1 MRRWLGRPL
10 AVLTMAVALLLG
22 AGVTVV
28 GSSGDPSAPTR
39 PPADVDA
46 AAAAPGA
53 DLGAVAASLQE
64 RLRRVPG
71 DWQSWAAL
79 GSVYV
84 QQASTTADPG
94 FYAKAA
100 GAFDRSLRE
109 RTAGNDAALV
119 GQAALAVARHEFAEA
134 QDLARRAI
142 ELNAFNSSAYGVL
155 TDALVE
161 LGDYPASYLSVQR
174 MLELRPGVPS
184 YARVS
189 YAFELQ
195 GDLEGAKGALKEV
208 LRLAT
213 NPSDAAFAHRYL
225 GELAFGQ
232 GDLDEAN
239 RQFAA
244 GLDRAPRYTPLLA
257 GRARVA
263 AARGEVD
270 AALKDWTDVV
280 QRLPEPGYLTELGDL
295 YTSLGRTQEAG
306 DQYAL
311 VRVTEQLFTA
321 AGSELD
327 LEQSLFAADHGDP
340 AGALRSA
347 ERAWQSRR
355 SVDTADAYAWALH
368 VNGRSVEARDLATQ
382 AQRLGTRSAL
392 FAYHRG
398 MIEMAVGD
406 LTAARQSLDFAL
418 DINPHFSPLHAPR
431 ARAALDRLGAKT

>member
-10 AVLTMAVALLLG
+10 AVLAGAVVLLLG
-22 AGVTVV
+22 AGVAV
-28 GSSGDPSAPTR
+28 GGPPRDPPGPAR
-39 PPADVDA
+39 PPASVDA
-46 AAAAPGA
+46 AGAASGA

-71 DWQSWAAL
+71 DWQAWASL

-84 QQASTTADPG
+84 QQAITTADPG

-100 GAFDRSLRE
+100 GAFERSVSE
-109 RTAGNDAALV
+109 GPEGNDAAVV
-119 GQAALAVARHEFAEA
+119 GQAALAASRHNFAEA
-134 QDLARRAI
+134 RDLARRAI

-161 LGDYPASYLSVQR
+161 LGDYEASYASVQK

-195 GDLEGAKGALKEV
+195 GDLEGAKVALDEV

-213 NPSDAAFAHRYL
+213 NPSDAGFAHRYL

-232 GDLDEAN
+232 GNLDEAG

-244 GLDRAPRYTPLLA
+244 GLERAPTYTPLLA

-263 AARGEVD
+263 AARGQVD
-270 AALKDWTDVV
+270 AALQDWADVV

-295 YTSLGRTQEAG
+295 YTSLGRTQDAA
-306 DQYAL
+306 DQYAV
-311 VRVTEQLFTA
+311 VRVTQQLFTA
-321 AGSELD
+321 AGSDLD

-355 SVDTADAYAWALH
+355 SIDTADAYAWALH
-368 VNGRSVEARDLATQ
+368 MNGRSLEARELATL
-382 AQRLGTRSAL
+382 AQQLGTRRAA

-398 MIEMAVGD
+398 VIEMAVGD
-406 LTAARQSLDFAL
+406 IPAARQSLGSAL
-418 DINPHFSPLHAPR
+418 EINPYFSPLHAPR
-431 ARAALDRLGAKT
+431 AEAALAQLGPAT